1 MSFGEETLLETSFW
15 GEQTFCSETNF
26 KQGKRSFWGTNV
38 FRNGFLEKFVRN
50 KLFQKETFF
59 RNTLLGNKLFQK
71 TVRKTLLGKNLCFI
85 LNKLCG
91 EEACFRNIFVFF
103 LKQTFGEHDFRGR
116 IFYLETNLLGEPTFC
131 LETSFKQ
138 GKNKVLGNKLV

>member
-1 MSFGEETLLETSFW
+1 MLETSF
-15 GEQTFCSETNF
+15 FRKKPFSET
-26 KQGKRSFWGTNV
+26 RFWGT
-38 FRNGFLEKFVRN
+38 
-50 KLFQKETFF
+50 TFP
-59 RNTLLGNKLFQK
+59 KK

-103 LKQTFGEHDFRGR
+103 LKQTFGEHDFGGR
-116 IFYLETNLLGEPTFC
+116 IFYLETSLLGEPAFC